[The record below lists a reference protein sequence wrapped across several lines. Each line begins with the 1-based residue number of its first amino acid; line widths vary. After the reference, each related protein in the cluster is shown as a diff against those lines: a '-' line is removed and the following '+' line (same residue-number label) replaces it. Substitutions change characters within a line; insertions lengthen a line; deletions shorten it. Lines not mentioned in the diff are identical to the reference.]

1 MILFALKEIHHPY
14 LADGARF
21 RINRSGSSLVRHL
34 PLNFSYAKK
43 TSNKHFS
50 QSGLKRGQFSPPE
63 FLSQSLQL
71 RNGKFGSCIGCKW
84 TGIRPGGIREQDGN
98 SQIVMDV
105 EFLKV
110 PQFRSWIRYDQCW
123 MLQRPLISLE
133 RKRFWIVYVLIR
145 TRTVLPRLLLLPY
158 LEIIMLLG
166 VENCKILTDLLWQP
180 LQSYTPSPTTIFF
193 QWHFI
198 KIH

>member
-34 PLNFSYAKK
+34 PLHFSYVKK

-50 QSGLKRGQFSPPE
+50 QSVLKWGQFSPPE
-63 FLSQSLQL
+63 FLSQSFQLQ
-71 RNGKFGSCIGCKW
+71 NGKFGFCIGCKW
-84 TGIRPGGIREQDGN
+84 TGIQPGEIREQDGN
-98 SQIVMDV
+98 SQIVMNV

-110 PQFRSWIRYDQCW
+110 PQFRSWISYDWCW
-123 MLQRPLISLE
+123 MLQRPLISLK

-145 TRTVLPRLLLLPY
+145 TRTVLPRLLLFFW
-158 LEIIMLLG
+158 LLY
-166 VENCKILTDLLWQP
+166 NLDNKILHKGVDT
-180 LQSYTPSPTTIFF
+180 SKF
-193 QWHFI
+193 
-198 KIH
+198 